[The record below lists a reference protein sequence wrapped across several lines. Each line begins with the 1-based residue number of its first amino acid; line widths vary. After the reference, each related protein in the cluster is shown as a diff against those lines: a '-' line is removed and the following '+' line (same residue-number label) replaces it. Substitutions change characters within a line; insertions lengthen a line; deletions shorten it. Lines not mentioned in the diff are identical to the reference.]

1 MGKQHCQWCKWL
13 LTFISE
19 FMFLKLW
26 TVDWPSTTLVCKEL
40 IWWYSLSEQ
49 IGVWLLSLHLFLHNM
64 WNICASWQWWRWDIP
79 SFNFSPLTPSPTCH
93 CIGRQIPTQRGW
105 VESYAAGVLAGVNGW
120 LSFPSTFFIL
130 LSSSVTILRNK
141 QTSTENLSG
150 KKCHASCYNS
160 CEKCDLSNR

>member
-1 MGKQHCQWCKWL
+1 MKRDCFSCVFLWMSLLKRSIPLFSRKNCTNSLVSFGSCPFLNKLISEKKRRHHTVWMLLLLSHEMGKQHCQWCKWL

-64 WNICASWQWWRWDIP
+64 WNTCASWQWWRWDIP
-79 SFNFSPLTPSPTCH
+79 SFNFSPLTPSPTGH
-93 CIGRQIPTQRGW
+93 CISR
-105 VESYAAGVLAGVNGW
+105 
-120 LSFPSTFFIL
+120 
-130 LSSSVTILRNK
+130 
-141 QTSTENLSG
+141 
-150 KKCHASCYNS
+150 
-160 CEKCDLSNR
+160 